1 MAMRPDRQPGAR
13 LAALAN
19 HTKWSELQRHMAEQ
33 GPRAPLWRTL
43 DTTGFQYPPRGWD
56 GDWTYHFRLDDEYRT
71 IEWCEM
77 QPRAHPNAMPLQE
90 VSSTCQRIGFETE
103 VLAAT
108 VKVLGYRR
116 L

>member
-1 MAMRPDRQPGAR
+1 MATAQ

-19 HTKWSELQRHMAEQ
+19 NTKWRELQQHMAQQ

-43 DTTGFQYPPRGWD
+43 DTNGFAYPPQGWD
-56 GDWTYHFRLDDEYRT
+56 GDWAYHFRLDGHYQT

-77 QPRAHPNAMPLQE
+77 QPRAHPGTMPLQE
-90 VSSTCQRIGFETE
+90 IANACQRIGFEIE
-103 VLAAT
+103 VLANT